1 MPMGRMFFR
10 VVFEVHVTAQLFIT
24 FKCLQKLQIIWYS
37 KGIYLYCVMLWN
49 TQLQML
55 LPLLEYK
62 EAAHLGSW
70 FHFSCEKF
78 IPWQMLLQSSA
89 VLICALT
96 WAHGMVYGREIQ
108 TSCDQMGWLHGLCW
122 GVRRLWRE
130 WITQEWAKTELREDW
145 DKGKHRIRS
154 EIKI

>member
-49 TQLQML
+49 MQLQML

-62 EAAHLGSW
+62 EAVHLGSW
-70 FHFSCEKF
+70 FHFSCEKL
-78 IPWQMLLQSSA
+78 IPWPVLLQPSA
-89 VLICALT
+89 VLILCSHVSSWDGFWEET
-96 WAHGMVYGREIQ
+96 Q
-108 TSCDQMGWLHGLCW
+108 TSSDQMGWLHGLCF
-122 GVRRLWRE
+122 GGSGSGRNGQGLWAE
-130 WITQEWAKTELREDW
+130 VELG
-145 DKGKHRIRS
+145 KGKAQD
-154 EIKI
+154 

>member
-37 KGIYLYCVMLWN
+37 KGIYLYCLMLWN

-62 EAAHLGSW
+62 EAVHLGSW

-78 IPWQMLLQSSA
+78 IPWQMLLQLSA
-89 VLICALT
+89 VLILRTHVSSWDGLWKGNTDFMWPNGLTAWTVLGSEKALEGVDNSGMGKN
-96 WAHGMVYGREIQ
+96 WAEG
-108 TSCDQMGWLHGLCW
+108 GL
-122 GVRRLWRE
+122 G
-130 WITQEWAKTELREDW
+130 
-145 DKGKHRIRS
+145 
-154 EIKI
+154 